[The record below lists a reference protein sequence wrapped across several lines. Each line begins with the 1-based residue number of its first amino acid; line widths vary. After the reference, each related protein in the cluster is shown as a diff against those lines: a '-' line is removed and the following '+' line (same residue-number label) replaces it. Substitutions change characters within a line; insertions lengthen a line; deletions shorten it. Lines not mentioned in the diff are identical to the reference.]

1 MEGNLSMLEKYLKWI
16 MEHDG
21 VDESIFP
28 IDSVHTG
35 KPFLKYVIGENF
47 DEDEKRVLIDFD
59 GVIHKY
65 SSGWSE
71 GLIYDE
77 PISGAREAVI
87 RLKNAGYKVFI
98 FTSRLSKI
106 TLGKQG
112 SKTQKQMIEKWLDEN
127 DIEVDG
133 IIGDKIPAEVYIDD
147 RAIRFEGI
155 WNNKFYEKIIYA
167 INKNNIK

>member
-1 MEGNLSMLEKYLKWI
+1 MLEKYLKQI

-35 KPFLKYVIGENF
+35 KPASKYVIGENF

-59 GVIHKY
+59 GVIYKY

-77 PISGAREAVI
+77 PIKGAREAI
-87 RLKNAGYKVFI
+87 RRLRKDGYKVFI

-106 TLGKQG
+106 AQGKQG
-112 SKTQKQMIEKWLDEN
+112 IKIQKQMIEKWLNEN

-133 IIGDKIPAEVYIDD
+133 ITGDKIPAEVYIDD

-155 WNNKFYEKIIYA
+155 WNNNFYKKIIFA
-167 INKNNIK
+167 INKRIK